1 MMTMNAAAIDD
12 VLGLESMDLGFIERQ
27 LVKEALA
34 LAERRETWKMHKAV
48 LSPIVNALRKLGACI
63 SFPDSLDVTLIG
75 DAAVLAK
82 AVRILRT
89 SGYSFP
95 SASRPKKG
103 DTTWVQFFTRSE
115 CSVRIWFNFSS
126 SVCRRVQT
134 GTKMVEQP
142 VFETVCDSI
151 ELPPT
156 DELAAAVIALTSNPV
171 VAVDEI
177 PF

>member
-27 LVKEALA
+27 LIKEALA
-34 LAERRETWKMHKAV
+34 LAERREMWKIHKAI
-48 LSPIVNALRKLGACI
+48 LSPIANALRKLGADL
-63 SFPDSLDVTLIG
+63 SFPDSLDVRLIG

-89 SGYSFP
+89 SGYDFP

-103 DTTWVQFFTRSE
+103 DTTWAQFFTRSE
-115 CSVRIWFNFSS
+115 CPVRIWFNFSS
-126 SVCRRVQT
+126 SVCRRVQV
-134 GTKMVEQP
+134 GTQMVEQP

-151 ELPPT
+151 ELPAGGEDLKNLPPS
-156 DELAAAVIALTSNPV
+156 TSIV
-171 VAVDEI
+171 HEA

>member
-1 MMTMNAAAIDD
+1 MSAAMNDLD
-12 VLGLESMDLGFIERQ
+12 LESMDLGFIERE

-34 LAERRETWKMHKAV
+34 LAERRETWKMHRSV
-48 LSPIVNALRKLGACI
+48 LAPIVNALRKLGADV
-63 SFPDSLDVTLIG
+63 SFPNSLDVRLVG
-75 DAAVLAK
+75 DAGVLAK

-103 DTTWVQFFTRSE
+103 DTTWSQFFTRSE
-115 CSVRIWFNFSS
+115 CAVNIWFNFSS
-126 SVCRRVQT
+126 SICRRVQT

-151 ELPPT
+151 ELPPA
-156 DELAAAVIALTSNPV
+156 DELAAKVIELQSTS
-171 VAVDEI
+171 VDDDI